1 MPYAL
6 VNSALQRSAL
16 RLALVALPVVLLQG
30 CASGL
35 SATAMSTA
43 NAYTQANRLTWG
55 ANPGTVARLQTTG
68 LMAYL
73 DSQLHPGTAAE
84 LPAEVQ
90 AQINDM
96 RLSQHSFVALVQDME
111 ERRKAVDVITGDAKK
126 VVQQTYQTEMNRLA
140 REAAAR
146 HLLRTLYSTRQVQKE
161 MTWFWLNHFNVRQG
175 KSNLRVDRS
184 YTQQDVQ
191 ELARVLTWCRHQPGH
206 HTTGAAQGIAK
217 RLRTPRAVRI

>member
-55 ANPGTVARLQTTG
+55 ANSGTVARLQTTG

-84 LPAEVQ
+84 LPAE
-90 AQINDM
+90 
-96 RLSQHSFVALVQDME
+96 VQDME

-175 KSNLRVDRS
+175 KSTLRVDRG

-206 HTTGAAQGIAK
+206 HTIGAAQGIAK